1 MPTWPATKASTTN
14 LDAGTDKPSL
24 ARADIKQNVDN
35 VNDIIDMFYI
45 TTPSNNQILKYNS
58 SNSRFELASD
68 TDTGITDVVQD
79 TTPQL
84 GGNLDVN
91 GQSIVSVS
99 NGNITITPN
108 GTGSIVLD
116 GQNWPQADGTANQ
129 VLKTNGSGQLS
140 WTTVSA
146 GATTLDGLT
155 DVTVTTPST
164 GQLLYYNGATSQWV
178 NQTVSYLSSVN
189 GDTSPV
195 LGGDLSIG
203 NYKIVSAS
211 NGNIEIQPNGTGD
224 VYLTADTVRVG
235 DSNADA
241 TITTNGTGDLILNT
255 NAGTNSG
262 SITIADGTNGDITV
276 VTNGTGTVNFSD
288 KVVRQATLK
297 DYAETVYNI
306 GNSGGS
312 LALDPANGNLQRIR
326 LTSSWTFTGFTNGV
340 SGHTVTVMVVQD
352 GTGGR
357 TFTESLSSN
366 NAMLWAGGT
375 STLSTGGNSIDFLT
389 ITLID
394 SVYYASLAKG
404 FA

>member
-1 MPTWPATKASTTN
+1 MPTWPSTQASTAN

-24 ARADIKQNVDN
+24 ARADLKQNVDN
-35 VNDIIDMFYI
+35 VNAIIDYFYI
-45 TTPSNNQILKYNS
+45 PSTPSNNQILKYNTT
-58 SNSRFELASD
+58 NSRFELASD

-189 GDTSPV
+189 GDSNPV
-195 LGGDLSIG
+195 LGGNLSIG
-203 NYKIVSAS
+203 GYKIVSAS
-211 NGNIEIQPNGTGD
+211 NGNVEIEPNGTGD

-235 DSNADA
+235 DSNANA

-255 NAGTNSG
+255 NSGTSSG
-262 SITIADGTNGDITV
+262 SITIADGANGDISIV
-276 VTNGTGTVNFSD
+276 PDNTGTVVFSD
-288 KVVRQATLK
+288 KTVRALVLK
-297 DYAETVYNI
+297 DYAETVYSL
-306 GNSGGS
+306 GTTSGTITP
-312 LALDPANGNLQRIR
+312 DVANGNVQSITLNGS
-326 LTSSWTFTGFTNGV
+326 LTLNSLANVASGQSLTLIVKQDATG
-340 SGHTVTVMVVQD
+340 S
-352 GTGGR
+352 R
-357 TFTESLSSN
+357 TLSST
-366 NAMLWAGGT
+366 MKFAGA
-375 STLSTGGNSIDFLT
+375 SKTLSTAANSIDIISIFYDGT
-389 ITLID
+389 D
-394 SVYYASLAKG
+394 YWASLAKG

>member
-1 MPTWPATKASTTN
+1 MPTWPSTQASTAN

-24 ARADIKQNVDN
+24 ARADLKQNVDN
-35 VNDIIDMFYI
+35 VNAIIDYFYI
-45 TTPSNNQILKYNS
+45 PSTPSNNQILKYNTT
-58 SNSRFELASD
+58 NSRFELASD

-116 GQNWPQADGTANQ
+116 GQNWPQADGTADQ

-189 GDTSPV
+189 GDSNPV
-195 LGGDLSIG
+195 LGGNLSIG
-203 NYKIVSAS
+203 GYKIVSAS
-211 NGNIEIQPNGTGD
+211 NGNVEIEPNGTGD

-235 DSNADA
+235 DSNANA

-255 NAGTNSG
+255 NSGTNSG
-262 SITIADGTNGDITV
+262 SITIADGANGDISIV
-276 VTNGTGTVNFSD
+276 PDNTGTVVFSD
-288 KVVRQATLK
+288 KTVRALVLK
-297 DYAETVYNI
+297 DYAETVYSL
-306 GNSGGS
+306 GTTSGTITP
-312 LALDPANGNLQRIR
+312 DVANGNVQSITLNGN
-326 LTSSWTFTGFTNGV
+326 LTLNSLANVASGQSLTLIVKQDATG
-340 SGHTVTVMVVQD
+340 S
-352 GTGGR
+352 R
-357 TFTESLSSN
+357 TLSST
-366 NAMLWAGGT
+366 MKFAGA
-375 STLSTGGNSIDFLT
+375 SKTLSTAANSIDIISIFYDGT
-389 ITLID
+389 D
-394 SVYYASLAKG
+394 YWASLAKG